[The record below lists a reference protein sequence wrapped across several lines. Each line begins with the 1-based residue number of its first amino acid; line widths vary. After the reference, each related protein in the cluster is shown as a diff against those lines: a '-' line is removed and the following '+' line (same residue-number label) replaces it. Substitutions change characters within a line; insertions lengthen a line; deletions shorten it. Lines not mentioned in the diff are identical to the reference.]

1 MAISTNWEI
10 KIGTVA
16 SPTNFTSRV
25 MSMSINQQVD
35 VNVIGRGICQIT
47 LLNKDG
53 ALTPGGGGTY
63 SSTDWF
69 AQGVFVSSLTKI
81 AGTIDPEVNS
91 PVFDGVVTDFD
102 LTDDGV
108 YSTVTIT
115 AQDGLTVGGRSSIAY
130 VNSIIGQPILYSS
143 ILDLNMAQA
152 TNPLGGTYP
161 LYPFLGETYSV
172 GSVTN
177 IGRSN
182 SYANQELSP
191 YTSST
196 TYADLWQQ
204 SLIPTANDVCYATT
218 IDRQTSPIT
227 ACRYNVNSIPYVTT
241 RSVAQSVD
249 FEFVQIASG
258 TKFPFDIDTFQQ
270 AFNKDNLMNKAIVG
284 RSSGPAASYTATAS
298 NAATYATRQV
308 QFTETMLKDDGIQL
322 PQAANRLVNRYSTPR
337 FNPESLSV
345 TAKQIAKLASDFAID
360 KWRSL
365 LDIRTG
371 LWQKASVTWT
381 GSGASSQTADCVIK
395 GRQINVTPDN
405 AVVTL
410 TLGNWVDNHAFILD
424 TDKLNTDRLG

>member
-69 AQGVFVSSLTKI
+69 AQGVFVSSLTKV
-81 AGTIDPEVNS
+81 AGTGDPEVNS
-91 PVFDGVVTDFD
+91 PVFHGVVTDFD

-130 VNSIIGQPILYSS
+130 VNNIIGRPVLYSS
-143 ILDLNMAQA
+143 LLALNIAEA
-152 TNPLGGTYP
+152 TNFYGGTYP
-161 LYPFLGETYSV
+161 LYPLLGEPYSY
-172 GSVTN
+172 GAVTD
-177 IGRSN
+177 IGRLT
-182 SYANQELSP
+182 SYADQELSI

-196 TYADLWQQ
+196 TYGDLWQQ

-218 IDRQTSPIT
+218 IERQTSPTT

-241 RSVAQSVD
+241 RTVAQSTD
-249 FEFVQIASG
+249 FEFVQTPSG
-258 TKFPFDIDTFQQ
+258 TKFPFDINTFQQ

-284 RSSGPAASYTATAS
+284 RSTGPASSYEATAS
-298 NAATYATRQV
+298 NYATYATRQV
-308 QFTETMLKDDGIQL
+308 QFTETFLKNDGIQF

-410 TLGNWVDNHAFILD
+410 TIGNWTDNHAFILN

>member
-25 MSMSINQQVD
+25 LSMSISQQVD
-35 VNVIGRGICQIT
+35 VNVIGRGICRIT

-69 AQGVFVSSLTKI
+69 AQGVFISALTKI
-81 AGTIDPEVNS
+81 AGTVDPEVNS
-91 PVFDGVVTDFD
+91 PVFHGVVTDFD
-102 LTDDGV
+102 LIDDGV

-130 VNSIIGQPILYSS
+130 VDYIIGRPNIYSNV
-143 ILDLNMAQA
+143 LALNMTRGVTA
-152 TNPLGGTYP
+152 LGGTYP
-161 LYPFLGETYSV
+161 LYPLLGESNSA
-172 GSVTN
+172 GSVTD
-177 IGRSN
+177 IGRAN
-182 SYANQELSP
+182 SYSSQELSL

-218 IDRQTSPIT
+218 IERQTSPT
-227 ACRYNVNSIPYVTT
+227 VLSLYNVNSIPYVTT

-249 FEFVQIASG
+249 FEFVQTPSG
-258 TKFPFDIDTFQQ
+258 TKLPLENDTFQQ
-270 AFNKDNLMNKAIVG
+270 AFNKDNLINKAIVG

-298 NAATYATRQV
+298 NATTYATRQV

-322 PQAANRLVNRYSTPR
+322 PQAADRLVNRYSTPR
-337 FNPESLSV
+337 FNPESLSL
-345 TAKQIAKLASDFAID
+345 TARQVSKYVSDFGLD
-360 KWRSL
+360 NWRSL

-410 TLGNWVDNHAFILD
+410 TLGNWTDNHAFILN

>member
-25 MSMSINQQVD
+25 LSMSVSQQVD
-35 VNVIGRGICQIT
+35 VNVVGRGICRIT

-69 AQGVFVSSLTKI
+69 AQGVFISALTKI
-81 AGTIDPEVNS
+81 AGTVDPEVNS
-91 PVFDGVVTDFD
+91 PVFHGVVTDFD
-102 LTDDGV
+102 LIDDGV
-108 YSTVTIT
+108 FSTVTIT
-115 AQDGLTVGGRSSIAY
+115 AQDGLTVGGRSSVAFTQVRIGRPLTY
-130 VNSIIGQPILYSS
+130 DILLTDNIEYGTNSIGGQYDLYP
-143 ILDLNMAQA
+143 
-152 TNPLGGTYP
+152 PLGESTSYGTVNY
-161 LYPFLGETYSV
+161 V
-172 GSVTN
+172 Q
-177 IGRSN
+177 RSN
-182 SYANQELSP
+182 SYDLQTLSA

-204 SLIPTANDVCYATT
+204 SLIPTANDVCYSTT
-218 IDRQTSPIT
+218 IEKVTSPFV

-249 FEFVQIASG
+249 FEFVQTPSN
-258 TKFPFDIDTFQQ
+258 TKLPLENDTFQQ

-284 RSSGPAASYTATAS
+284 RSTGPAASYTATAS
-298 NAATYATRQV
+298 NATTYATRQV

-337 FNPESLSV
+337 FNPESLSL
-345 TAKQIAKLASDFAID
+345 TARQVAKHASDFAID

-381 GSGASSQTADCVIK
+381 GSGASSQTANCVIK